1 MGWRNTIFCLNAHQ
15 KQSGVRSLSM
25 FNFRIYLLLT
35 FFFLSSASSFSQDE
49 DIFGIT
55 RKARAAKSESSLGN
69 AFRSIQQMFS
79 FQLSTGAAHYTMGT
93 NFYKGDSKVYPIT
106 QYQNKEFEYYPLP
119 DTLALSTR
127 QWILPTV
134 EASLRLNLFN
144 ILTLGGGYGWE
155 KGMLNPFEGGAYQ
168 FSLEGAAYNATN
180 YYASAGLVLY
190 DASRRRF
197 LLKQRYRRFNGA
209 NPELKM
215 RMEREYQQRIR
226 QNYPWSISIEGEVG
240 KVNVNQGEP
249 SVPKV
254 YLPRLAAAKDQYT
267 YAAALRVSYDLSEY
281 ASVFV
286 KGKYMQRAFE
296 NGSPDFTPFAMNQEV
311 YSIQT
316 GFAIRPPGTKR
327 CRING
332 CGVVMKHN
340 HNGVEYRGSSIFYF
354 QNRKIGQWN

>member
-1 MGWRNTIFCLNAHQ
+1 MGRIYIYWLFTHQ
-15 KQSGVRSLSM
+15 KGFAVRFILM
-25 FNFRIYLLLT
+25 FKERFWLLFSFFLLL
-35 FFFLSSASSFSQDE
+35 SAPTFSQDE

-55 RKARAAKSESSLGN
+55 RKAKSPKSESSIGN

-79 FQLSTGAAHYTMGT
+79 FQLATGAARYTMGT
-93 NFYKGDSKVYPIT
+93 TFYKGDSKIYPIT

-119 DTLALSTR
+119 DTLALTTR
-127 QWILPTV
+127 QWIVPTL

-155 KGMLNPFEGGAYQ
+155 NGMLNPFEGGQYQ
-168 FSLEGAAYNATN
+168 FSLQGEAYRVTN

-197 LLKQRYRRFNGA
+197 LLKQRYKRFNGA

-226 QNYPWSISIEGEVG
+226 QNYPWSISAEAEVG
-240 KVNVNQGEP
+240 KVNVIQEEAAI
-249 SVPKV
+249 PKV
-254 YLPRLAAAKDQYT
+254 YQARLAAAKDQYT

-286 KGKYMQRAFE
+286 KGKYMKRSFE
-296 NGSPDFTPFAMNQEV
+296 NGSPDFTPFPMNQEV

-316 GFAIRPPGTKR
+316 GFSIRPPGTKR
-327 CRING
+327 CRIKG